1 MSVELVDFWVMSCTT
16 EGCPVQGDPYPTDG
30 NEIECGGCNAVY
42 TKPE

>member
-1 MSVELVDFWVMSCTT
+1 MSVELVDFWVMICTA
-16 EGCPVQGDPYPTDG
+16 EGCPVNGAEYPTDS